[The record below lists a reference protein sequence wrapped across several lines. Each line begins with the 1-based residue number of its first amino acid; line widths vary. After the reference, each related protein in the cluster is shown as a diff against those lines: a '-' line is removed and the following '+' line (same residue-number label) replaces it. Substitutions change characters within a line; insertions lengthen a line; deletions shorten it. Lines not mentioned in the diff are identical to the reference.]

1 MINSF
6 SSQAKFSAQLASE
19 SKLSLQGYSE
29 PNSEIVSMVDAPR
42 PPVFVVSPNGR
53 GVLIVDI
60 ESHPPMSDVSEPVLK
75 LAGIRLCPQ
84 RRSRQHLQYGKRL
97 KWVSF
102 ETGKCITLGLP
113 EMPRIGLPVFAP
125 DGSSFVFTNDTQ
137 GCTELW
143 LGEPDSEQLRRIQ
156 GLFVNDV
163 LVDQPMVYSHDGR
176 YLWVATVP
184 DGVGDPPMSPQEPTS
199 PFIHESVASPAPVA
213 TYQDLLRD
221 SHDEA
226 LFAHYATSQWACV
239 DLGSGHWNAIGQAQL
254 FKDLQASPD
263 NQYLLTHRL
272 IPPFSYRVGHW
283 GFPTVIE
290 VLHITGE
297 GGTQIA
303 HLPLADNVPRF
314 GVRTGDRVVMWQ
326 AAKSAT
332 LCGVQALDGGD
343 PQSQSDFRDSLWT
356 LQAPFSGAKQE
367 VRRLRHR
374 LTSLLWSDTP
384 GQALVTELDRNRR
397 WLVTSLVSL
406 DEPDRPAR
414 VLFDRSD
421 RDAYAHPG
429 DFLLNAGT
437 RQVLQDGN
445 TVWLAGDGATPKGLR
460 PFLDQMDL
468 KTGSTQRLFLS
479 ADNALERVLGFVGAM
494 TENSNQKVRT
504 LLVQHE
510 TSLDAPSLWQIDT
523 ESGQRSQL
531 TVPDQDIVRMDGV
544 TREIFLYQRQDNVH
558 LSGTL
563 YLPKNRQPGQ
573 RLPLLIWAYPVDYS
587 DASTAGQVR
596 GSNFVYAR
604 PIGASPAYFS
614 TQGWAVLMD
623 AAMPVLGDSGSMND
637 TFVEQVVSSAAA
649 AIDALDSQ
657 EIIDRQCVVAGGHS
671 YGAFMVATLLA
682 HSNLLA
688 AGIARSGAYNRTL
701 TPFGFQQERRTF
713 WEAPETYYR
722 VSPFSH
728 AQRIAAPL
736 LLIHGSIDGNAGTH
750 PIQSER
756 MYAAVAGNGGT
767 ARLVMLPCEGH
778 AYRARESILHVLAE
792 MLSWA
797 RRWTQNSHEIPQ

>member
-1 MINSF
+1 MISRFSRPPKF
-6 SSQAKFSAQLASE
+6 SSQLAVE
-19 SKLSLQGYSE
+19 SRLSLQGYSE
-29 PNSEIVSMVDAPR
+29 PTSEIVALVDAPR
-42 PPVFVVSPNGR
+42 PPVFIVSPNGQ
-53 GVLIVDI
+53 GTLIVQM
-60 ESHPPMSDVSEPVLK
+60 ESHPPLSDVSEPVLR
-75 LAGIRLCPQ
+75 LAGIRLCPN

-97 KWVSF
+97 KWVSSD
-102 ETGKCITLGLP
+102 TGKCITLGLP
-113 EMPRIGLPVFAP
+113 DIPRIGLPIFAP
-125 DGSSFVFTNDTQ
+125 DGSSFVFTNDRQ
-137 GCTELW
+137 ECTELW
-143 LGEPDSEQLRRIQ
+143 LGDPDTGQLRRIH
-156 GLFVNDV
+156 GLCVNDV
-163 LVDQPMVYSHDGR
+163 LVEQPLVYSHDGR
-176 YLWVATVP
+176 FLWVATVP
-184 DGVGDPPMSPQEPTS
+184 DGVGDPPMPPKEPNSPL
-199 PFIHESVASPAPVA
+199 IHESLASPAPIA

-226 LFAHYATSQWACV
+226 LFSHYATSQWACV
-239 DLGSGHWNAIGQAQL
+239 DLDTGHWNVIGQPQL

-283 GFPTVIE
+283 GFPSVIE
-290 VLHITGE
+290 VLLTTGDWVC
-297 GGTQIA
+297 QVA
-303 HLPLADNVPRF
+303 HLPLADKVPRF
-314 GVRTGDRVVMWQ
+314 GVRTGDRFVMWQ

-332 LCGVQALDGGD
+332 LCGVQALDSGD
-343 PQSQSDFRDSLWT
+343 PRSQADFRDSLWT

-374 LTSLLWSDTP
+374 LTSLLWTATP
-384 GQALVTELDRNRR
+384 GQALVTELDRERR

-406 DEPDRPAR
+406 EESEQPAR

-429 DFLLNAGT
+429 DFLLKVGS

-468 KTGSTQRLFLS
+468 NTGSAIRLFLS
-479 ADNALERVLGFVGAM
+479 AGDALERVLGFVGPIAA
-494 TENSNQKVRT
+494 NSNQKVRA

-510 TSLDAPSLWQIDT
+510 TPLAPPSLWQIDT
-523 ESGQRSQL
+523 ESGQRCQL
-531 TVPDQDIVRMDGV
+531 TLPDQDIVRMDAV
-544 TREIFLYQRQDNVH
+544 TREIFQYQRQDNVP

-563 YLPKNRQPGQ
+563 YLPKNRQSGQ

-604 PIGASPAYFS
+604 PIGASPVYFA

-623 AAMPVLGDSGSMND
+623 AAMPVLGDAGSMND

-649 AIDALDSQ
+649 AIDALDAR
-657 EIIDRQCVVAGGHS
+657 EIIDRRRVVAGGHS

-688 AGIARSGAYNRTL
+688 AGIARNGAYNRTL
-701 TPFGFQQERRTF
+701 TPFGFQQERRTY
-713 WEAPETYYR
+713 WESPDTYYR

-728 AQRIAAPL
+728 AQRIKAPL
-736 LLIHGSIDGNAGTH
+736 LLIHGAIDGNAGTH

-797 RRWTQNSHEIPQ
+797 SRWTQQSP

>member
-1 MINSF
+1 
-6 SSQAKFSAQLASE
+6 
-19 SKLSLQGYSE
+19 
-29 PNSEIVSMVDAPR
+29 MVE
-42 PPVFVVSPNGR
+42 
-53 GVLIVDI
+53 I
-60 ESHPPMSDVSEPVLK
+60 ESHPPLSYLSEPVLR
-75 LAGIRLCPQ
+75 LAGIRLSPN

-97 KWVSF
+97 QWVSCF
-102 ETGKCITLGLP
+102 TGECITLTLP

-125 DGSSFVFTNDTQ
+125 DGSRFAFINDTQ
-137 GCTELW
+137 QCTELW
-143 LGEPDSEQLRRIQ
+143 LGDPETGYLRRIQ
-156 GLFVNDV
+156 GMRVNDV
-163 LVDQPMVYSHDGR
+163 LVEQPLVFSQDGR

-184 DGVGDPPMSPQEPTS
+184 VEVEDPPIPPYEPMSPSIQ
-199 PFIHESVASPAPVA
+199 ESVASPAPVA

-226 LFAHYATSQWACV
+226 LFAHYATSQWVCV
-239 DLGSGHWNAIGQAQL
+239 DLESGLWNAIGQALL
-254 FKDLQASPD
+254 FKDLQPSPD

-272 IPPFSYRVGHW
+272 TPPFSYRVGHW
-283 GFPTVIE
+283 GFQSVVE
-290 VLHITGE
+290 VLLTKGE
-297 GGTQIA
+297 LVCQVA
-303 HLPLADNVPRF
+303 QLPLADNVPRF
-314 GVRTGDRVVMWQ
+314 GVRTGARVVMWQ

-343 PQSQSDFRDSLWT
+343 PRSQADFRDSLWA
-356 LQAPFSGAKQE
+356 LEAPFSGSTQE

-374 LTSLLWSDTP
+374 LTSLLWTATP
-384 GQALVTELDRNRR
+384 GQAVVTELDRERR
-397 WLVTSLVSL
+397 WSITSLVSL
-406 DEPDRPAR
+406 DEPGRPVQ

-429 DFLLNAGT
+429 DFLLKGGS
-437 RQVLQDGN
+437 RQVRQDAN
-445 TVWLAGDGATPKGLR
+445 TVWLVGDGATPNGLR

-468 KTGSTQRLFLS
+468 STGSKLRLFLS
-479 ADNALERVLGFVGAM
+479 ADDALERVLGFVVPVAA
-494 TENSNQKVRT
+494 NSNPKVRT
-504 LLVQHE
+504 VLVQHE
-510 TSLDAPSLWQIDT
+510 TPLAAPSLWQIDT
-523 ESGQRSQL
+523 DSGHRYQL
-531 TVPDQDIVRMDGV
+531 TQPAHDTVRMDAV
-544 TREIFLYQRQDNVH
+544 TREIFQYQRQDKVP
-558 LSGTL
+558 LSGNL
-563 YLPKNRQPGQ
+563 YLPKNRQSGK
-573 RLPLLIWAYPVDYS
+573 RLPLLIWAYPVDYT

-604 PIGASPAYFS
+604 PLGASPVYFA

-623 AAMPVLGDSGSMND
+623 AAMPVLGDAASMND

-649 AIDALDSQ
+649 AIDALDAR
-657 EIIDRQCVVAGGHS
+657 ELIDRRRVVAGGHS

-688 AGIARSGAYNRTL
+688 AGIARNGAYNRTL
-701 TPFGFQQERRTF
+701 TPFGFQQERRTL

-728 AQRIAAPL
+728 AQRIKAPL

-797 RRWTQNSHEIPQ
+797 SRWTQKAS

>member
-1 MINSF
+1 MINRF
-6 SSQAKFSAQLASE
+6 ASQPNISAELAAE
-19 SKLSLQGYSE
+19 SRLSLQGYSE
-29 PNSEIVSMVDAPR
+29 PTSEIVALVDAQR

-53 GVLIVDI
+53 GVLIVEM
-60 ESHPPMSDVSEPVLK
+60 ESHPPLSYVSEPVLK
-75 LAGIRLCPQ
+75 LAGIRLCPN

-102 ETGKCITLGLP
+102 DTGKCINLGLP
-113 EMPRIGLPVFAP
+113 EMPRIGLPIFAP

-137 GCTELW
+137 SCTELW
-143 LGEPDSEQLRRIQ
+143 LGDPDTGQLRRIQ
-156 GLFVNDV
+156 GMCVNDV
-163 LVDQPMVYSHDGR
+163 LVEQPLVYSQNGR

-184 DGVGDPPMSPQEPTS
+184 DGVSDPPMRSPEPTS
-199 PFIHESVASPAPVA
+199 PLIHETVASPAPVA
-213 TYQDLLRD
+213 TYQDLLQD

-226 LFAHYATSQWACV
+226 LFSHYATSQWACV
-239 DLGSGHWNAIGQAQL
+239 ELDSCHWNAIGQPQL

-263 NQYLLTHRL
+263 NHYLLTHRL
-272 IPPFSYRVGHW
+272 IQPFSYRVGHW
-283 GFPTVIE
+283 GFSTVIE
-290 VLHITGE
+290 VLLTTGE
-297 GGTQIA
+297 LVCQVA

-326 AAKSAT
+326 SSKSAT

-343 PQSQSDFRDSLWT
+343 PRSQADFRDSLWT
-356 LQAPFSGAKQE
+356 LQAPFLGEKQE
-367 VRRLRHR
+367 VRRFRHR
-374 LTSLLWSDTP
+374 LTSLLWTAIPS
-384 GQALVTELDRNRR
+384 QALVTELDRERR
-397 WLVTSLVSL
+397 WLITSLVSL
-406 DEPDRPAR
+406 DEPERPVQ
-414 VLFDRSD
+414 VLFDRSH

-429 DFLLNAGT
+429 DFLLKNGT

-445 TVWLAGDGATPKGLR
+445 KVWLAGDGATPNGLR

-468 KTGSTQRLFLS
+468 NTGITLRLFLS
-479 ADNALERVLGFVGAM
+479 AEDALERVLGFVGPFAA
-494 TENSNQKVRT
+494 NSNQKVRT

-510 TSLDAPSLWQIDT
+510 TPLTAPSLWQIDA
-523 ESGQRSQL
+523 ESGQRHQL
-531 TVPDQDIVRMDGV
+531 TMPAQDIVRMDTV
-544 TREIFLYQRQDNVH
+544 TREIFQYQRQDKVP

-563 YLPKNRQPGQ
+563 YLPKTRQSGQ

-604 PIGASPAYFS
+604 PIGASPVYFA

-623 AAMPVLGDSGSMND
+623 AAMPVLGDAGSMND

-649 AIDALDSQ
+649 AIDALDAR
-657 EIIDRQCVVAGGHS
+657 EIIDRQRVVAGGHS

-688 AGIARSGAYNRTL
+688 AGIARNGAYNRTL
-701 TPFGFQQERRTF
+701 TPFGFQQERRTL
-713 WEAPETYYR
+713 WEAPDTYYR

-728 AQRIAAPL
+728 AHLIKTPL
-736 LLIHGSIDGNAGTH
+736 LLIHGAIDGNAGTH

-797 RRWTQNSHEIPQ
+797 SRWTQQAP

>member
-1 MINSF
+1 M
-6 SSQAKFSAQLASE
+6 AL
-19 SKLSLQGYSE
+19 
-29 PNSEIVSMVDAPR
+29 VDAPR
-42 PPVFVVSPNGR
+42 PPLSVVSPTGQ
-53 GVLIVDI
+53 GVLIVEM
-60 ESHPPMSDVSEPVLK
+60 ESHPPLSYISEPVLR
-75 LAGIRLCPQ
+75 LAGIRLSPH

-97 KWVSF
+97 QWVSCF
-102 ETGKCITLGLP
+102 TGECITLALP

-125 DGSSFVFTNDTQ
+125 DGSRFVFINDTQ
-137 GCTELW
+137 LCTELW
-143 LGEPDSEQLRRIQ
+143 LGDPETGHLRRIQ
-156 GLFVNDV
+156 NIRVNDV
-163 LVDQPMVYSHDGR
+163 LVEQPLVFSQDGR

-184 DGVGDPPMSPQEPTS
+184 VGVQDPPMPPQEPFS
-199 PFIHESVASPAPVA
+199 PSIHESVASPAPVA

-239 DLGSGHWNAIGQAQL
+239 DLDSGIWNAIGQPGL
-254 FKDLQASPD
+254 FKDLQPSPD

-283 GFPTVIE
+283 GFPSVVE
-290 VLHITGE
+290 VLLTQGE
-297 GGTQIA
+297 LLCQVA
-303 HLPLADNVPRF
+303 QLPLADNVPRF
-314 GVRTGDRVVMWQ
+314 GVRTGARVVMWQ
-326 AAKSAT
+326 AAESAT

-343 PQSQSDFRDSLWT
+343 PRSQVDFRDSLWT
-356 LQAPFSGAKQE
+356 LQAPFSGATQE

-374 LTSLLWSDTP
+374 LTSLLWTATP
-384 GQALVTELDRNRR
+384 GQALVTELDRERR
-397 WLVTSLVSL
+397 WLITSLVSL
-406 DEPDRPAR
+406 DEPERPVQ

-429 DFLLNAGT
+429 DFLLKVGT
-437 RQVLQDGN
+437 RQVRQEAN
-445 TVWLAGDGATPKGLR
+445 TVWLAGDGATPNGLR

-468 KTGSTQRLFLS
+468 NTGLKLRLFLS
-479 ADNALERVLGFVGAM
+479 ADDALERVLGFVGPLA
-494 TENSNQKVRT
+494 TNSNQKVRT

-510 TSLDAPSLWQIDT
+510 TPLAAPSLWQIDT
-523 ESGQRSQL
+523 DSGHRCQL
-531 TVPDQDIVRMDGV
+531 TLPAQDTVRMDAV
-544 TREIFLYQRQDNVH
+544 TREIFQYQRQDKVP

-563 YLPKNRQPGQ
+563 YLPKNRQPGK
-573 RLPLLIWAYPVDYS
+573 RLPLLIWAYPVDYA

-604 PIGASPAYFS
+604 PIGASPVYFA

-623 AAMPVLGDSGSMND
+623 AAMPVLGDAGSMND

-649 AIDALDSQ
+649 AIDALDAR
-657 EIIDRQCVVAGGHS
+657 ELIDRRRVVAGGHS

-688 AGIARSGAYNRTL
+688 AGIARNGAYNRTL
-701 TPFGFQQERRTF
+701 TPFGFQQERRTL

-728 AQRIAAPL
+728 AQRIKAPL
-736 LLIHGSIDGNAGTH
+736 LLIHGAIDGNAGTH

-797 RRWTQNSHEIPQ
+797 NRWTQQAP